1 METDLPFI
9 DEHQVVVAAPA
20 AVVWQS
26 LTARIIKTRLGV
38 SEAFARAVAAR
49 PSEATGTLLDE
60 GSTMPG
66 FAVAECVPGDHLT
79 LVGSHRFSRYVL
91 RFGLT
96 EQPGGTVLSAR
107 SNAEFPGLP
116 GRAYRQFVIGSGGH
130 RVLVG
135 RLLRSVARS
144 AERRAAG

>member
-38 SEAFARAVAAR
+38 SEGFARVVGAQPGEV
-49 PSEATGTLLDE
+49 TGTLLDE

-66 FAVAECVPGDHLT
+66 FAVTESVPGDHLT
-79 LVGSHRFSRYVL
+79 LAGHHRFSRYIL
-91 RFGLT
+91 HFGLT
-96 EQPGGTVLSAR
+96 EQPGGTVLCAR

-116 GRAYRQFVIGSGGH
+116 GWAYRQFVIGSGGH
-130 RVLVG
+130 RVMVG
-135 RLLRSVARS
+135 RLLRSVAHS
-144 AERRAAG
+144 AERHTDG